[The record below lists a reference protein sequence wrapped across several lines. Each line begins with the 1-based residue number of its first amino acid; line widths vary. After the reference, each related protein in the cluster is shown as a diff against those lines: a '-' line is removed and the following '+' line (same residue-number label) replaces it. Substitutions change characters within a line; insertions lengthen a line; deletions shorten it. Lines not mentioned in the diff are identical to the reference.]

1 MVPSSELLEG
11 ITVHDKIRD
20 SYSPCQSQT
29 AAIIEHSMT
38 NHDAM
43 TPLIIISLKIRQI
56 IDSKILKRV
65 LHVSD
70 SIITSY
76 EQYCCIE
83 TQIRKLH
90 LENKS
95 LL

>member
-43 TPLIIISLKIRQI
+43 TPLIIISLKILQI
-56 IDSKILKRV
+56 IDSKIIWRGF
-65 LHVSD
+65 S
-70 SIITSY
+70 TSL
-76 EQYCCIE
+76 
-83 TQIRKLH
+83 TP
-90 LENKS
+90 
-95 LL
+95 